1 MVEFGEGPNT
11 IIYLENMTINQFA
24 AWEGLPREEGRVPG
38 CERGRIMDDQDK
50 VLLKGRL
57 SGRQRLRLNGL
68 LDMLYTPDELAIE
81 IGFNQ
86 EQVYRAYVPLGCPHE
101 REGRNHILINGK
113 KFSAWYKSNYG
124 KTEVGQD
131 EIFCMTCKRPVKLV
145 SPEVK
150 QNGKLTYLLST
161 CPICGRRTSK
171 IIENSRGKR
180 D

>member
-1 MVEFGEGPNT
+1 
-11 IIYLENMTINQFA
+11 
-24 AWEGLPREEGRVPG
+24 
-38 CERGRIMDDQDK
+38 MDDQDK

-57 SGRQRLRLNGL
+57 NGRQRLRLNGL

-113 KFSAWYKSNYG
+113 RFSAWYKKLYA
-124 KTEVGQD
+124 KKVLHQD
-131 EIFCMTCKRPVKLV
+131 EIFCMTCKKPVKIV
-145 SPEVK
+145 TPEIIQKV
-150 QNGKLTYLLST
+150 KLTYLVSN
-161 CPICGRRTSK
+161 CPNCGRRTSK
-171 IIENSRGKR
+171 IIKNCRGKR